1 MIEPSTIRDL
11 IVLVTIVAS
20 ALVGLIIIA
29 VVVGEVRGRRPVPG
43 WLYQVVAPEG
53 GGTPEQLFI
62 SLHGLLRPWHRRLLH
77 GQPWLAFELWG
88 SGGRVRFG
96 VWIPEGQE
104 PFVTHLLRAA
114 YPGVELRPVVSDPL
128 IAPASGSPAVARVRT
143 DQTSFLPIRT
153 DVEGDSLASLLSTLA
168 RPRGDE
174 RIHLSLLV
182 RPKTGWQRGA
192 RDRAHRLRL
201 GHPVPKASQ
210 RGARIERKPPTP
222 WELEQARL
230 IEEKAR
236 HLGFDCALRAVAV
249 AEDDVRARAFLR
261 DVAASFRT
269 FHGANSFRFRS
280 VLRKA
285 AFIASAQD
293 RRFPASGAFL
303 LTAPE
308 LAALWHLPQVAPHHV
323 ETIRSPKL
331 PPPPATPT
339 TGRVIG
345 TATYPGQERLVAI
358 TTEDS
363 RRHVHVLGPTG
374 SGKTTLLLNL
384 ALEDLEAGRGV
395 AVIDPKGD
403 LIDGIL
409 ERFPRRRL
417 DEVVLIAPDEADVSI
432 GINPLEWSDPE
443 ERDLIA
449 ENALS
454 IFKRIY
460 ERYWGP
466 RTDDILKAVLLT
478 LLSRPDATICQIPV
492 LLSDARFRKNLI
504 REIDDPIGLAPFW
517 RWFEGLSEAQR
528 AEYSAPLNNKLRD
541 FLVRPRVR
549 RLLCQP
555 RSTVDLAS
563 LLDSGGVLLANLSTG
578 RWGDQTAAL
587 LGSFLVAKIWQAV
600 RYRARMPEQARR
612 DFSLYVDEF
621 QQFLGIA
628 GPFADALAQA
638 RSFRLALTLANQHLG
653 QLPRDIVEALSSNA
667 RTRIAFQS
675 GQDDARYLAREFAP
689 LDALAL
695 QSLPRFEMAV
705 RLSID
710 GETSRP
716 FTARTL
722 PPPDAVDPDLPR
734 AVASASRARF
744 GRPAQVID
752 DELKRILLP
761 EEPRPDAQG
770 PSPFGTGRV
779 PRDP

>member
-1 MIEPSTIRDL
+1 MIELASIHDL
-11 IVLVTIVAS
+11 IVLVTTVS
-20 ALVGLIIIA
+20 GALVGLLLVA
-29 VVVGEVRGRRPVPG
+29 VVVSAVRSGRTPPG
-43 WLYQVVAPEG
+43 WLFEVVAPEG
-53 GGTPEQLFI
+53 GGAPEQFFVA
-62 SLHGLLRPWHRRLLH
+62 LHGLLRPWLQRTLH
-77 GQPWLAFELWG
+77 GQPWVGFELWG
-88 SGGRVRFG
+88 SRGQVRFG
-96 VWIPEGQE
+96 VWIPQGQE
-104 PFVTHLLRAA
+104 PLVEHLLRAA
-114 YPGVELRPVVSDPL
+114 YPGVELRPIVSDPL
-128 IAPASGSPAVARVRT
+128 IAPARGALALARVRL
-143 DQTSFLPIRT
+143 DRISSLPIRT
-153 DVEGDSLASLLSTLA
+153 DVDGDSLASLLSTLA
-168 RPRGDE
+168 RPRGEE
-174 RIHLSLLV
+174 RLHVSLLT
-182 RPKTGWQRGA
+182 RPSPSGWQSVA
-192 RDRAHRLRL
+192 RDRAHRLRS
-201 GHPVPKASQ
+201 GRPVPRPLGTKR
-210 RGARIERKPPTP
+210 RGASERRPPTP
-222 WELEQARL
+222 WELEQAGL

-236 HLGFDCALRAVAV
+236 HLGFDCALRVVAV

-285 AFIASAQD
+285 AFLASAQD

-308 LAALWHLPQVAPHHV
+308 LAALWHMPDVAPHHV
-323 ETIRSPKL
+323 ETIRAPKL

-345 TATYPGQERLVAI
+345 TATYPGHERPVAI
-358 TTEDS
+358 TAADA

-374 SGKTTLLLNL
+374 SGKSTLLLNL
-384 ALEDLEAGRGV
+384 ALQDLEAGRGV

-403 LIDGIL
+403 LVESIL
-409 ERFPRRRL
+409 QRFPRRRL
-417 DEVVLIAPDEADVSI
+417 GEAVLIAPDEADVSI
-432 GINPLEWSDPE
+432 GINPLEWSDAE

-449 ENALS
+449 ENALA

-466 RTDDILKAVLLT
+466 RTDDILKAALLT
-478 LLSRPDATICQIPV
+478 LLSRPDATICHIPV
-492 LLSDARFRKNLI
+492 LLSDARFRKNLL

-517 RWFEGLSEAQR
+517 RWFEGLTEAQR

-549 RLLCQP
+549 RLLCQR
-555 RSTVDLAS
+555 RSTVDLET

-578 RWGDQTAAL
+578 RWGDQTASL

-600 RYRARMPEQARR
+600 RHRARIPEDERR

-638 RSFRLALTLANQHLG
+638 RSFRLAMTLANQHLG

-667 RTRIAFQS
+667 RTRIAFQC

-722 PPPDAVDPDLPR
+722 PPPPAADADVSQ
-734 AVASASRARF
+734 AVASASRTRF
-744 GRPAQVID
+744 GRPAQEVD
-752 DELKRILLP
+752 DELRQLLEP
-761 EEPRPDAQG
+761 DAPPRPPHGAG
-770 PSPFGTGRV
+770 RTPRSP
-779 PRDP
+779 

>member
-1 MIEPSTIRDL
+1 MIELATIHDL
-11 IVLVTIVAS
+11 IVLVTTVAG
-20 ALVGLIIIA
+20 ALVGLLLVA
-29 VVVGEVRGRRPVPG
+29 VVVSAVRSGRTPPG
-43 WLYQVVAPEG
+43 WLFEVVAPEG
-53 GGTPEQLFI
+53 GGAPEQFFVA
-62 SLHGLLRPWHRRLLH
+62 LHGLLRPWLARILH
-77 GQPWLAFELWG
+77 GQPWVGFELWG
-88 SGGRVRFG
+88 SRGQVRFG
-96 VWIPEGQE
+96 VWIPHGQE
-104 PFVTHLLRAA
+104 PLVEHLLRAA
-114 YPGVELRPVVSDPL
+114 YPGVELRPVVTDPL
-128 IAPASGSPAVARVRT
+128 IAPVRGAVAPARVRL
-143 DQTSFLPIRT
+143 DRISSLPIRT
-153 DVEGDSLASLLSTLA
+153 DIEGDSLASLLSSLA
-168 RPRGDE
+168 RPRGEE
-174 RIHLSLLV
+174 RLHVSLLT
-182 RPKTGWQRGA
+182 RPSPSGWQSVA
-192 RDRAHRLRL
+192 RDRAHRLRSGRPNPRPL
-201 GHPVPKASQ
+201 GTKG
-210 RGARIERKPPTP
+210 RGASERRPPTP
-222 WELEQARL
+222 WELEQAGL

-236 HLGFDCALRAVAV
+236 HLGFDCALRVVAV
-249 AEDDVRARAFLR
+249 AEDDARARAFLR

-285 AFIASAQD
+285 AFLASAQD

-308 LAALWHLPQVAPHHV
+308 LAALWHMPEAALHHV
-323 ETIRSPKL
+323 ETIRAPKL

-345 TATYPGQERLVAI
+345 TATYPGHERPVAI
-358 TTEDS
+358 TAEDA

-374 SGKTTLLLNL
+374 SGKSTLLLNL
-384 ALEDLEAGRGV
+384 ALQDLEAGRGV

-403 LIDGIL
+403 LVESIL
-409 ERFPRRRL
+409 QRFPRRRL
-417 DEVVLIAPDEADVSI
+417 GEVVLIAPDEADHSI
-432 GINPLEWSDPE
+432 GINPLEWSDAE

-449 ENALS
+449 ENALA

-466 RTDDILKAVLLT
+466 RTDDILKAALLT
-478 LLSRPDATICQIPV
+478 LLSRPDATICHIPL
-492 LLSDARFRKNLI
+492 LLSDARFRKNLL

-517 RWFEGLSEAQR
+517 RWFEGLTEAQR

-549 RLLCQP
+549 RLLCQR
-555 RSTVDLAS
+555 RSTVDLET

-578 RWGDQTAAL
+578 RWGDQTASL

-600 RYRARMPEQARR
+600 RHRARIPEDERR

-638 RSFRLALTLANQHLG
+638 RSFRLAMTLANQHLG

-667 RTRIAFQS
+667 RTRIAFQC

-689 LDALAL
+689 LDSLAL

-705 RLSID
+705 RLSIE

-722 PPPDAVDPDLPR
+722 PPPPAADADVQQ
-734 AVASASRARF
+734 AVASASRSRF
-744 GRPAQVID
+744 GRPAQEVD
-752 DELKRILLP
+752 DELRQLLEP
-761 EEPRPDAQG
+761 DVPPRPPHGAG
-770 PSPFGTGRV
+770 RTPRSP
-779 PRDP
+779 